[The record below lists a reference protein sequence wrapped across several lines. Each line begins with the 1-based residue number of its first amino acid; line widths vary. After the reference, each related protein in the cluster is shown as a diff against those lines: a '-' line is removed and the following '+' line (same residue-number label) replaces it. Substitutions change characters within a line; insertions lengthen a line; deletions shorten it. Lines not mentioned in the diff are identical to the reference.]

1 MQLPKK
7 FLKKLFKLAGNPEPR
22 PLRYHCSALTKCL
35 MKLRLNPKLSTFGR
49 RLRETAEYQR
59 AELWLWEMIWYFDRV
74 YLNSR
79 YISDYF
85 IHLFTKEE
93 FMVFSSSFWRDN
105 ISGRAIDSESASLK
119 DLSKDQHSLSLS
131 LIYIDNFHHDIQVK
145 PYLAKR
151 K

>member
-1 MQLPKK
+1 
-7 FLKKLFKLAGNPEPR
+7 
-22 PLRYHCSALTKCL
+22 
-35 MKLRLNPKLSTFGR
+35 
-49 RLRETAEYQR
+49 
-59 AELWLWEMIWYFDRV
+59 MIWYFDRA

-79 YISDYF
+79 YISHYF
-85 IHLFTKEE
+85 IHFFTKEE

-131 LIYIDNFHHDIQVK
+131 LICIDNFHHDIQVK

-151 K
+151 KQRSIFIDCGTKNRDLRMFVCHLNRNSLFI